1 MPGFLYYIPRLLGPP
16 ADLIAAGVGHA
27 FESKPICRQIT
38 GNGPDGQGGIVLGD
52 GQRVPE
58 VGHFPARQR
67 WIKDPSQELWV
78 GVYTDGPLPG
88 PADLLRQKPITGHWL
103 ELLDGRQWLVPVAR
117 QHQEQNGELRWAHN
131 LPRRLSRAG
140 GGTWQS
146 SAIVPRY
153 QAIWDLA
160 ERWETSN
167 TDAARNAGKK
177 GDDGE
182 DVASFKFNDAVEGA
196 IRVLA
201 VNYLVGPAEVD
212 LLGLL
217 SIDLATEV
225 LDALCDTPTR
235 LAWFKKKAAAA
246 ASAGSNTAAGPEDS
260 TPATGP
266 P

>member
-27 FESKPICRQIT
+27 FESKPVCRQIT

-52 GQRVPE
+52 GRRVPE

-117 QHQEQNGELRWAHN
+117 QYQEEDGELRWAHN
-131 LPRRLSRAG
+131 LPRRLSRAED
-140 GGTWQS
+140 GTWQS
-146 SAIVPRY
+146 TAIVPRY

-160 ERWETSN
+160 ERWECGKR
-167 TDAARNAGKK
+167 DAARSAGAAA
-177 GDDGE
+177 E
-182 DVASFKFNDAVEGA
+182 DVSFRFDDVVNGGIAA
-196 IRVLA
+196 LA
-201 VNYLVGPAEVD
+201 VNYLVGPVEVD

-225 LDALCDTPTR
+225 LDALCDLPTR
-235 LAWFKKKAAAA
+235 FAWFKKKAAAG
-246 ASAGSNTAAGPEDS
+246 ASDGSNTAAGPEDL